1 MKIVESKMTQSFY
14 SNGKLLITAEYVV
27 LEGAVALAL
36 PTKFGQKL
44 TVETS
49 NNKGILWNSYDA
61 DGSCWFESFISF
73 KTIQNKELT
82 EDTTSIQNT
91 LIEILHEAFLLNN
104 DFIINSKGYYI
115 KTELTFPKNWGL
127 GTSSTLI
134 NNLANWLSI
143 DAYTLLKNSFG
154 GSGYDLACAQNNNAI
169 LYQLVDNKPK
179 VENITFN
186 PTFSNNIYFV
196 YLNKKQS
203 SKASIASYFNRLDD
217 IQQQVPMMSELTKK
231 IITADTI
238 EQFCSILKYHE
249 IEMSL
254 LLEQQTIQELLFPDF
269 DGVIKS
275 LGAWGGDFVMVV
287 SKENPE
293 YYFKEKGFSTI
304 LRYKEMIL

>member
-1 MKIVESKMTQSFY
+1 MTQSFY

>member
-1 MKIVESKMTQSFY
+1 MTQSFY

-304 LRYKEMIL
+304 LTYKEMIL

>member
-1 MKIVESKMTQSFY
+1 MTQSFY

-44 TVETS
+44 TVES
-49 NNKGILWNSYDA
+49 SDNNGILWNSYDA
-61 DGSCWFESFISF
+61 DGSCWFEKFISF

-169 LYQLVDNKPK
+169 LYQLVDNIPK

-196 YLNKKQS
+196 YLNKKQN

-287 SKENPE
+287 CKENPE

-304 LRYKEMIL
+304 LTYKDMIL